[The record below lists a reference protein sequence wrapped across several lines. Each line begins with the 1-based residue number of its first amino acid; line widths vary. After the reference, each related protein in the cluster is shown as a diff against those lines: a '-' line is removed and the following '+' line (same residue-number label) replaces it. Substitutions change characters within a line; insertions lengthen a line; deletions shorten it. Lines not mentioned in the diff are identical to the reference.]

1 MDSLQESTRWI
12 LPRAKVSQFFEA
24 LLGYSSVEVANTI
37 GKNETRKKYGRMDGS
52 ISTTSEP
59 CHLVPGHIP
68 PELIREAYQK
78 GAALFFP
85 QAFLRVDIGIPVK
98 PDGEDTCA
106 LLMVQVKN
114 EEKGH
119 IGNSTS
125 ETAKKALNIPT
136 TKLQSSVHVFALF
149 KQKHPDTTEILAAE
163 GPLTVIAVWLDANL
177 YPSAGIKPN
186 NDNQSKGHQ
195 EMVLEHLVHFR
206 DALPMSRFSNAMEE
220 SEQAEDLLS
229 HLVVMIIPEIKCYY
243 AIRFIL
249 PLENQEIAIKFHV
262 FYQFLVYYLCKILSK
277 QEQALNS
284 NSVVPV
290 QYPNKGGK

>member
-1 MDSLQESTRWI
+1 MDSPACQSEPIFRSAPWLFLCRSRQ
-12 LPRAKVSQFFEA
+12 
-24 LLGYSSVEVANTI
+24 YH
-37 GKNETRKKYGRMDGS
+37 RKKRDSQKIWSNGWVYFNHFRTLS
-52 ISTTSEP
+52 
-59 CHLVPGHIP
+59 PGTGAYPP

-249 PLENQEIAIKFHV
+249 PLENQEITIKFHV

-290 QYPNKGGK
+290 QYPNKRGK